1 LLQERYRELIIVHMA
16 TDLDEIDWKI
26 LRILQGNAAIPNTEL
41 ADEIGLSPA
50 PCLRRVKRLREL
62 GVIKRSTVEL
72 DYEKLG
78 YTLSAFVEVTLA
90 EHTEKAA
97 RAFIRA
103 VQTSHHV
110 LACHMVTGDYDFILR
125 IMAPD
130 IASYRK
136 LVWEE
141 LHAIKGVQ
149 KMRSSVV
156 LETMKDQ
163 LGPDLYKIW

>member
-1 LLQERYRELIIVHMA
+1 MIVPMA
-16 TDLDEIDWKI
+16 MDLDEIDWKI
-26 LRILQGNAAIPNTEL
+26 LQILQENAAIPNIEL

-50 PCLRRVKRLREL
+50 PCHRRVKRLKDL
-62 GVIKRSTVEL
+62 GVIKRSIVEL

-78 YTLSAFVEVTLA
+78 YSLTAFVEVTLA

-97 RAFIRA
+97 REFIRA
-103 VQTSHHV
+103 VRIRNHIVS
-110 LACHMVTGDYDFILR
+110 CHMVTGDYDFILR

-130 IASYRK
+130 IASYRT

-141 LHAIKGVQ
+141 LHAIKGVH

-156 LETMKDQ
+156 LETTKDQ
-163 LGPDLYKIW
+163 LGPTLNIVK